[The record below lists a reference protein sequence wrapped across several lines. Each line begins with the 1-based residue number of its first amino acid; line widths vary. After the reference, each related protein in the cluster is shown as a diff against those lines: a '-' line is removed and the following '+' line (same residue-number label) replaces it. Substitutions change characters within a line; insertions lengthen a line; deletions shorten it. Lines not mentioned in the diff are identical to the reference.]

1 MTQVQATPEVPVQP
15 GDGLAGG
22 NGAPV
27 TSAAGMASGGEEM
40 LHVPVS
46 AFRGLKS
53 VGPRDFGGIIA
64 LAKQAEK
71 YRNDGWDGF
80 IEAATDKRH
89 SGYGLRTAMEKNNWS
104 FDPPPAAEPPAAE
117 QPAAGRQSLQP
128 YYDPNSGMYID
139 PYTGSYLAQ
148 QGADPNAQFQQSLQQ
163 MQESF
168 DTKLDGL
175 KEEWRSERQT
185 EQQQAGAQRKWA
197 ERDAAEQAAI
207 SRALKAAGIER
218 KAAEADFY
226 GQKEEYD
233 PEYDYR
239 HVPSLRARAMVLWDR
254 DIHPD
259 DQATRKEFT
268 DGLPIPAQYI
278 ERAAAD
284 YGATQA
290 VQDLSTAARVADR
303 HKQQGLPET
312 ALPAG
317 PGGQAQP
324 TGPPQTRE
332 QAIAQAMSSDPKL
345 AGMFPGD

>member
-27 TSAAGMASGGEEM
+27 TSAAGVASGGEEM

-64 LAKQAEK
+64 LAKQAER

-117 QPAAGRQSLQP
+117 PPAAGRQSLQP
-128 YYDPNSGMYID
+128 YYDPSSGMYID

-148 QGADPNAQFQQSLQQ
+148 QGADPNAQLQQSLQQ

-168 DTKLDGL
+168 DKKLAGL
-175 KEEWRSERQT
+175 KEEWQSERQT
-185 EQQQAGAQRKWA
+185 EQQQAEARRQWA
-197 ERDAAEQAAI
+197 EREAAEQTAI
-207 SRALKAAGIER
+207 SRVLKAAGIER

-226 GQKEEYD
+226 GQKAEYD

-239 HVPSLRARAMVLWDR
+239 HVPSIKARAMALWDR
-254 DIHPD
+254 GIHPD
-259 DQATRKEFT
+259 DQAARKEYT
-268 DGLPIPAQYI
+268 DGLPIPAEFI

-284 YGATQA
+284 YGARQA
-290 VQDLSTAARVADR
+290 VQDLSTAAQVADR
-303 HKQQGLPET
+303 HRKQGLPET

-317 PGGQAQP
+317 PGGQAAKAAADM
-324 TGPPQTRE
+324 TEDERRAAFDRLRGAE
-332 QAIAQAMSSDPKL
+332 
-345 AGMFPGD
+345 PG